1 MNNRRAGDHQHTKST
16 KKRRSWTI
24 ILVPPRP
31 DARTRQLSISA
42 RSVAGI
48 GSLALTLVA
57 VAATWTGETTN
68 IAEATADR
76 LAESQRTVVSLL
88 DSVHVLGV
96 LAADAKASRLPPHDM
111 IMPVAGRISSGF
123 AASRF
128 HPLLEIFRA
137 HKGVD
142 VSAPAGTRI
151 VAPAAGRV
159 TYVGWRFG
167 YGLTVEI
174 QHSGDVLTRY
184 AHCRTSRVH
193 VGDQV
198 VAGQEIATVGSS
210 GLATGPHVHFEVIA
224 KGNSVDPIKF
234 LALSRDPVAVEK
246 IYGQGGN

>member
-1 MNNRRAGDHQHTKST
+1 MNNRRASDRERA
-16 KKRRSWTI
+16 KKRRVWTV

-31 DARTRQLSISA
+31 EARTRQLSVST
-42 RSVAGI
+42 RTVAGI
-48 GSLALTLVA
+48 GSLALTIVA
-57 VAATWTGETTN
+57 MAATWTGETTN

-88 DSVHVLGV
+88 DSVQVLGA
-96 LAADAKASRLPPHDM
+96 LAADAKAARLPPRDM
-111 IMPVAGRISSGF
+111 IMPVAGVISSGF
-123 AASRF
+123 SASRF

-167 YGLTVEI
+167 YGLTIEMA
-174 QHSGDVLTRY
+174 HSGGIVTRY
-184 AHCRTSRVH
+184 AHCRIAKVH
-193 VGDQV
+193 VGDR
-198 VAGQEIATVGSS
+198 VAEGQEIGQVGSS

-224 KGNSVDPIKF
+224 RGNSVDPIKF
-234 LALSRDPVAVEK
+234 LALSRDPEAAEK
-246 IYGQGGN
+246 IYGQARGN